1 MLRPVR
7 PLAPQR
13 GIATVLILL
22 LVGLSLSAAVFGTAH
37 YIRSQQQ
44 QDVAAHAQTQ
54 AQMKAWTGA
63 ELVRQYLQQLQDS
76 GQLAAL
82 YAKAPPFDLTLSGD
96 GVTSAVLARIT
107 ASDSTA
113 KTVTARITGVTAPDS
128 SAEARAVVEVVYA
141 VGAGSGT
148 APSQCGT
155 PIRSS
160 TVLRGDVS
168 ITGGTTSFTSGEN
181 YTDVAIDGSLTIQ
194 SASEA
199 IISGCTKGDI
209 TLSGGGIDANAT
221 LSSQNGTIR
230 INSMAQPTNATLWAR
245 AISIGNTGSANYNA
259 LKAGAYQA
267 NVATTGGVIV
277 GTAYAGG
284 RLLSATAGPSVPW
297 RTGTVVPWSTGNLLV
312 TLSDGGEYLV
322 DMADVAID
330 SATGAVSNARAA
342 AQKVNASGSAELPDS
357 FTLHATDV
365 AGGGIDL
372 YTLSVQAETWGYHIA
387 MKGWGG
393 TYNKVWP
400 AGHFETINPTI
411 TDLLGGGDLW
421 ATKAGGYP
429 GNCYSCPAFGTGG
442 PIAGRFYYGSGK
454 TLLSNH
460 PKVQSSV
467 AGTSPGL
474 PGAPFCDTRTD
485 TFDAAAFRSQANYIF
500 DFDSDGKP
508 RLTIQNVKL
517 RPGGGASE
525 VSIDKANI
533 DLKTVDPVSGTKPG
547 DMKLRLIQGKKF
559 LGCSNQAPENQ
570 YSDALACLRSAT
582 PQSGWNLSGI
592 TKFPPGIALFIG
604 PVTIDGV
611 AGSQGALYN
620 TILATGDVTL
630 TGSGHGPL
638 IAPNFASPVDKM
650 CGGDFYPSNLCES
663 ASKLKTYN
671 YQGPDGTAKTI
682 TGMPLANI
690 AIGTNASLAGNSW
703 DGDNGIQGHVIVG
716 KGFTTSGA
724 TISIKGTITVG
735 VNEPGNTTLQ
745 QGGFQI
751 DTTSM
756 TKAQQYMPVPGGG
769 SAAAPGGVRLKWSRY
784 L

>member
-1 MLRPVR
+1 MLRSTH

-82 YAKAPPFDLTLSGD
+82 YAKTPLPFDLTLSGD

-107 ASDSTA
+107 ATDSTA

-128 SAEARAVVEVVYA
+128 SAEARAVLEVVYA

-267 NVATTGGVIV
+267 NVKTTGDVIV

-322 DMADVAID
+322 DMARVAID

-365 AGGGIDL
+365 AVGGIDL
-372 YTLSVQAETWGYHIA
+372 YTLSVQEETWGYHIT
-387 MKGWGG
+387 MKGWNG
-393 TYNKVWP
+393 TYKTVWP

-421 ATKAGGYP
+421 AKEAGGYP

-454 TLLSNH
+454 TLLNSH

-485 TFDAAAFRSQANYIF
+485 TFDAAAFRSSANYIF
-500 DFDSDGKP
+500 EFDANGKP
-508 RLTIQNVKL
+508 RLTIQHMK
-517 RPGGGASE
+517 ASDGT
-525 VSIDKANI
+525 SIARAGI
-533 DLKTVDPVSGTKPG
+533 DLTAVDPAPGTAPG
-547 DMKLRLIQGKKF
+547 AMVLRRINGVDF
-559 LGCSNQAPENQ
+559 LGCGNQSPSNQ
-570 YSDALACLRSAT
+570 YSDALACLRNAT
-582 PQSGWNLSGI
+582 PANGWRLNGI

-611 AGSQGALYN
+611 ASSQGTLTN
-620 TILATGDVTL
+620 TILSTGGVTL

-638 IAPNFASPVDKM
+638 VAPNFAEPLSSVCDGP
-650 CGGDFYPSNLCES
+650 FYPANLCDKS
-663 ASKLKTYN
+663 TTPSSL
-671 YQGPDGTAKTI
+671 AKWVDA
-682 TGMPLANI
+682 TGVTHAGLPLANL
-690 AIGTNASLAGNSW
+690 AIGTNGGLSANSW
-703 DGDNGIQGHVIVG
+703 QAPNGITGNVLLG
-716 KGFTTSGA
+716 RSLDTGGA
-724 TISIKGTITVG
+724 TLNIAGSLTVGANEPSATTITR
-735 VNEPGNTTLQ
+735 
-745 QGGFQI
+745 GGLKL
-751 DTTSM
+751 DTTRL
-756 TKAQQYMPVPGGG
+756 TRDQGYLPGGSCT
-769 SAAAPGGVRLKWSRY
+769 SAATPQPVAMKWSRY

>member
-1 MLRPVR
+1 MLRSTH

-82 YAKAPPFDLTLSGD
+82 YAKTPLPFDLTLSGD

-107 ASDSTA
+107 ATDSTA

-267 NVATTGGVIV
+267 NVKTTGDVIV

-322 DMADVAID
+322 DMARVAID
-330 SATGAVSNARAA
+330 SATGTVSNARAA

-372 YTLSVQAETWGYHIA
+372 HTLSVQEETWGYHIA
-387 MKGWGG
+387 MKGFGG

-400 AGHFETINPTI
+400 AGHFETINPNI

-421 ATKAGGYP
+421 AKEAGGYP

-454 TLLSNH
+454 TLLNSH

-485 TFDAAAFRSQANYIF
+485 TFDAAAFRSSANYIF
-500 DFDSDGKP
+500 DFDANGKP
-508 RLTIQNVKL
+508 RLTIQHMK
-517 RPGGGASE
+517 ASDGT
-525 VSIDKANI
+525 SIARAGI
-533 DLKTVDPVSGTKPG
+533 DLTAVDPDGTAPG
-547 DMKLRLIQGKKF
+547 AMVLRRINGVDF
-559 LGCSNQAPENQ
+559 LGCDNQSPNNQ
-570 YSDALACLRSAT
+570 YSDALACLRNAT
-582 PQSGWNLSGI
+582 PANGWRLNGI

-611 AGSQGALYN
+611 ASSQGTLYN
-620 TILATGDVTL
+620 TILSTGGVTL

-638 IAPNFASPVDKM
+638 VAPNFASPLSSVCD
-650 CGGDFYPSNLCES
+650 GPFYPANLCKKS
-663 ASKLKTYN
+663 ANTPSELATWV
-671 YQGPDGTAKTI
+671 DAKGI
-682 TGMPLANI
+682 THAGLPLANL
-690 AIGTNASLAGNSW
+690 AIGTNGGLSANSW
-703 DGDNGIQGHVIVG
+703 EAPNGITGNVLLGQSLSTG
-716 KGFTTSGA
+716 GA
-724 TISIKGTITVG
+724 TISIAGSLTVGANEPSATTITR
-735 VNEPGNTTLQ
+735 
-745 QGGFQI
+745 GGLKL
-751 DTTSM
+751 DTTRL
-756 TKAQQYMPVPGGG
+756 TRDQGYLPGGSCT
-769 SAAAPGGVRLKWSRY
+769 SAATPQPVAMKWSRY

>member
-1 MLRPVR
+1 MLRPTR

-148 APSQCGT
+148 APGQCGT

-259 LKAGAYQA
+259 LKAGAYEA
-267 NVATTGGVIV
+267 DVKTTGGVKV

-322 DMADVAID
+322 DMARVAID

-387 MKGWGG
+387 MKGWDG

-421 ATKAGGYP
+421 AKEAGGYP

-454 TLLSNH
+454 TLLNSH

-485 TFDAAAFRSQANYIF
+485 TFDAAAFRSSANYIF
-500 DFDSDGKP
+500 DFDANGKP
-508 RLTIQNVKL
+508 RLTIQHMK
-517 RPGGGASE
+517 ASDGT
-525 VSIDKANI
+525 SIARAGI
-533 DLKTVDPVSGTKPG
+533 DLTAVDPAPTTAPG
-547 DMKLRLIQGKKF
+547 AMVLRRINGVDF
-559 LGCSNQAPENQ
+559 LGCGNQSPNNQ
-570 YSDALACLRSAT
+570 YSDALACLRNAT
-582 PQSGWNLSGI
+582 PANGWRLNGI

-611 AGSQGALYN
+611 ASSQGTLYN
-620 TILATGDVTL
+620 TLLSTGGVTL

-638 IAPNFASPVDKM
+638 VAPNFAEPLSSVCDGP
-650 CGGDFYPSNLCES
+650 FYPANLCDKS
-663 ASKLKTYN
+663 TTPSSL
-671 YQGPDGTAKTI
+671 AKWVDAK
-682 TGMPLANI
+682 GDRHAGLPLANL
-690 AIGTNASLAGNSW
+690 AIGTNGGLSADSW
-703 DGDNGIQGHVIVG
+703 QAPNGITGNVLLG
-716 KGFTTSGA
+716 RSLDTGGA
-724 TISIKGTITVG
+724 TLNIAGSLTVGANEPSATTIT
-735 VNEPGNTTLQ
+735 
-745 QGGFQI
+745 QGGLRM
-751 DTTSM
+751 DTTRL
-756 TKAQQYMPVPGGG
+756 TRDQGYLPGGSCT
-769 SAAAPGGVRLKWSRY
+769 SAATPQPVAMKWSRY

>member
-1 MLRPVR
+1 MLRPAR
-7 PLAPQR
+7 PLAPPR

-96 GVTSAVLARIT
+96 GVTSAVLASIT
-107 ASDSTA
+107 ATDSTA

-128 SAEARAVVEVVYA
+128 SAEARAVLEVVYA

-148 APSQCGT
+148 APSLCAT
-155 PIRSS
+155 PRPTS
-160 TVLRGDVS
+160 TVLRGDVR
-168 ITGGTTSFTSGEN
+168 ITGGTTSFTSGED
-181 YTDVAIDGSLTIQ
+181 YTDLAIDGSLTIE
-194 SASEA
+194 SASQA

-267 NVATTGGVIV
+267 NVKTTGDVIV

-312 TLSDGGEYLV
+312 TLGDGGEYLV
-322 DMADVAID
+322 DMARVAID

-387 MKGWGG
+387 MKGFHG

-421 ATKAGGYP
+421 ATKAGNYP
-429 GNCYSCPAFGTGG
+429 DNCYNCPAFGTGG
-442 PIAGRFYYGSGK
+442 PIAGGFYYGSGK
-454 TLLSNH
+454 TPLNSH
-460 PKVQSSV
+460 PKVQYPV

-474 PGAPFCDTRTD
+474 PGAPFCDTRTFTGATTQIVEFRPTHD
-485 TFDAAAFRSQANYIF
+485 TATDDGNAVNVRRVEREHAFHAFTEAHLANGEVRTHAAVRACDAHAFVVLDAGTDAFD
-500 DFDSDGKP
+500 DFHADAHGVT
-508 RLTIQNVKL
+508 RTELGNVL
-517 RPGGGASE
+517 AS
-525 VSIDKANI
+525 
-533 DLKTVDPVSGTKPG
+533 LG
-547 DMKLRLIQGKKF
+547 DF
-559 LGCSNQAPENQ
+559 LGFDLLNQ
-570 YSDALACLRSAT
+570 
-582 PQSGWNLSGI
+582 
-592 TKFPPGIALFIG
+592 
-604 PVTIDGV
+604 V
-611 AGSQGALYN
+611 
-620 TILATGDVTL
+620 
-630 TGSGHGPL
+630 H
-638 IAPNFASPVDKM
+638 
-650 CGGDFYPSNLCES
+650 
-663 ASKLKTYN
+663 
-671 YQGPDGTAKTI
+671 
-682 TGMPLANI
+682 
-690 AIGTNASLAGNSW
+690 
-703 DGDNGIQGHVIVG
+703 
-716 KGFTTSGA
+716 
-724 TISIKGTITVG
+724 
-735 VNEPGNTTLQ
+735 
-745 QGGFQI
+745 
-751 DTTSM
+751 
-756 TKAQQYMPVPGGG
+756 
-769 SAAAPGGVRLKWSRY
+769 
-784 L
+784 

>member
-1 MLRPVR
+1 MPRPAR
-7 PLAPQR
+7 PLAPPPR

-82 YAKAPPFDLTLSGD
+82 YAKTPLPFDLTLSGD
-96 GVTSAVLARIT
+96 GVTNAVLARIT
-107 ASDSTA
+107 ATDSTA

-194 SASEA
+194 SASQA

-267 NVATTGGVIV
+267 NVKTTGDVIV

-322 DMADVAID
+322 NMADVAID
-330 SATGAVSNARAA
+330 SATGAVSNARANA
-342 AQKVNASGSAELPDS
+342 EKVNASGSAELPDS

-372 YTLSVQAETWGYHIA
+372 YTLSVREETWGYHIT
-387 MKGWGG
+387 MKGFDG
-393 TYNKVWP
+393 TYKKVWP

-421 ATKAGGYP
+421 AKEAGGYP

-454 TLLSNH
+454 TLLSPPPNGL
-460 PKVQSSV
+460 SSV

-485 TFDAAAFRSQANYIF
+485 TFDAAAFRSSANYIF
-500 DFDSDGKP
+500 EFDASGTP
-508 RLTIQNVKL
+508 RLTIQHVK
-517 RPGGGASE
+517 ASDGT
-525 VSIDKANI
+525 SIARAGI
-533 DLKTVDPVSGTKPG
+533 DLTAVDPVPTTAPG
-547 DMKLRLIQGKKF
+547 AMVLRRINGVDF
-559 LGCSNQAPENQ
+559 LGCGNQSPNNQ
-570 YSDALACLRSAT
+570 YSDALACLRNAT
-582 PQSGWNLSGI
+582 PANGWRLNGI

-611 AGSQGALYN
+611 ASSQGTLYN
-620 TILATGDVTL
+620 TILSTGGVTL
-630 TGSGHGPL
+630 TASGHGPL
-638 IAPNFASPVDKM
+638 VAPNFAEPLSSVCDGP
-650 CGGDFYPSNLCES
+650 FYPANLCKKS
-663 ASKLKTYN
+663 ANTPSELATWV
-671 YQGPDGTAKTI
+671 DAKGI
-682 TGMPLANI
+682 THAGLPLANL
-690 AIGTNASLAGNSW
+690 AIGTNGGLSANSW
-703 DGDNGIQGHVIVG
+703 QAPNGITGNVLLG
-716 KGFTTSGA
+716 RSLDTGGA
-724 TISIKGTITVG
+724 TLNIAGSLTVGANEPSATTITR
-735 VNEPGNTTLQ
+735 
-745 QGGFQI
+745 GGLKL
-751 DTTSM
+751 DTTKL
-756 TKAQQYMPVPGGG
+756 TPDQGYLPGG
-769 SAAAPGGVRLKWSRY
+769 SCTAAATPQPVAMKWSRY

>member
-1 MLRPVR
+1 MLRSTH

-96 GVTSAVLARIT
+96 GVTSAVLASIT
-107 ASDSTA
+107 ATDSTA

-155 PIRSS
+155 PMRSS
-160 TVLRGDVS
+160 AVLRGDVS
-168 ITGGTTSFTSGEN
+168 ITGGTTSFTSVN
-181 YTDVAIDGSLTIQ
+181 NKYTDLAIDGSLTIQ

-209 TLSGGGIDANAT
+209 TLSGGGIHANAT

-284 RLLSATAGPSVPW
+284 RLLSTTAGPSVPW

-312 TLSDGGEYLV
+312 TLGDGGEYLV
-322 DMADVAID
+322 DMARVAID

-400 AGHFETINPTI
+400 AGHFETINPNI
-411 TDLLGGGDLW
+411 TPLLGGGDLW
-421 ATKAGGYP
+421 AKEAGGYP
-429 GNCYSCPAFGTGG
+429 GNCWNCPAFGTGG

-485 TFDAAAFRSQANYIF
+485 TFDAAAFRSSANYIF
-500 DFDSDGKP
+500 DFDANGKP
-508 RLTIQNVKL
+508 RLTIQHMK
-517 RPGGGASE
+517 ASDGT
-525 VSIDKANI
+525 SIARAEI
-533 DLKTVDPVSGTKPG
+533 DLTAVDPVPTTAPG
-547 DMKLRLIQGKKF
+547 AMVLRRINGVDF
-559 LGCSNQAPENQ
+559 LGCNNQSPNNQ
-570 YSDALACLRSAT
+570 YNDALACLRNAT
-582 PQSGWNLSGI
+582 PANGWRLNGI

-611 AGSQGALYN
+611 ASSQGTLTN
-620 TILATGDVTL
+620 TILSTGGVTL

-638 IAPNFASPVDKM
+638 VAPNFASPLSSVCD
-650 CGGDFYPSNLCES
+650 GPFYPANLCDKS
-663 ASKLKTYN
+663 TTPSSL
-671 YQGPDGTAKTI
+671 AKWVDAK
-682 TGMPLANI
+682 GDRHAGLPLANL
-690 AIGTNASLAGNSW
+690 AIGTNGGLSANSW
-703 DGDNGIQGHVIVG
+703 QAPNGITGNVLLG
-716 KGFTTSGA
+716 KSLDTGGA
-724 TISIKGTITVG
+724 TLNIAGSLTVGANEPSATTITR
-735 VNEPGNTTLQ
+735 
-745 QGGFQI
+745 GGLKL
-751 DTTSM
+751 DTTRL
-756 TKAQQYMPVPGGG
+756 TRDQGYLPGGSCT
-769 SAAAPGGVRLKWSRY
+769 SAATPQPVAMKWSRY

>member
-1 MLRPVR
+1 MLRSTR

-96 GVTSAVLARIT
+96 GVTSAVLASIT

-128 SAEARAVVEVVYA
+128 SAEARAVLEVVYA
-141 VGAGSGT
+141 EAGSEPQPP
-148 APSQCGT
+148 AMPRASA
-155 PIRSS
+155 
-160 TVLRGDVS
+160 VFRGDLS
-168 ITGGTTSFTSGEN
+168 ISGGTTSFSNNKGASG
-181 YTDVAIDGSLTIQ
+181 YQKIAVDGKLTIG
-194 SASEA
+194 SASQA
-199 IISGCTKGDI
+199 KISGCTKGDI

-267 NVATTGGVIV
+267 NVKTTGDVIV

-322 DMADVAID
+322 DMAKVAID
-330 SATGAVSNARAA
+330 STTGAVSNARAA

-421 ATKAGGYP
+421 AKEGSVNS
-429 GNCYSCPAFGTGG
+429 GNYSNFPTFVTGG

-454 TLLSNH
+454 TLLNSH
-460 PKVQSSV
+460 PKVQYPV

-485 TFDAAAFRSQANYIF
+485 TFDAAAFRSSANYIF
-500 DFDSDGKP
+500 EFDASGKP
-508 RLTIQNVKL
+508 RLTIQHMK
-517 RPGGGASE
+517 ASDGT
-525 VSIDKANI
+525 SIARAEI
-533 DLKTVDPVSGTKPG
+533 DLTAVDPVPTTAPG
-547 DMKLRLIQGKKF
+547 AMVLRRINGVDF
-559 LGCSNQAPENQ
+559 LGCNNQSPNNQ
-570 YSDALACLRSAT
+570 YNDALACLRNAT
-582 PQSGWNLSGI
+582 PANGWRLNGI

-611 AGSQGALYN
+611 ASSQGTLYN
-620 TILATGDVTL
+620 TLLSTGGVTL

-638 IAPNFASPVDKM
+638 VAPNFAEPLSSVCDGP
-650 CGGDFYPSNLCES
+650 FYPANLCDKS
-663 ASKLKTYN
+663 TTPSSL
-671 YQGPDGTAKTI
+671 AKWVDAKGDTHA
-682 TGMPLANI
+682 GLPLANL
-690 AIGTNASLAGNSW
+690 AIGTNGGLSANSW
-703 DGDNGIQGHVIVG
+703 EAPNGITGNVLLG
-716 KGFTTSGA
+716 KSLSTGGA
-724 TISIKGTITVG
+724 TISIAGSLTVGANEISPTTITR
-735 VNEPGNTTLQ
+735 
-745 QGGFQI
+745 GGLKL
-751 DTTSM
+751 DTTRL
-756 TKAQQYMPVPGGG
+756 TPDQGYLPGGSCT
-769 SAAAPGGVRLKWSRY
+769 SAATPQPVAMKWSRY

>member
-1 MLRPVR
+1 MLRSTH

-37 YIRSQQQ
+37 YIRSHQQ
-44 QDVAAHAQTQ
+44 QDVASHAQTQ

-128 SAEARAVVEVVYA
+128 SAEARAVLEVVYA

-148 APSQCGT
+148 APSLCAT

-168 ITGGTTSFTSGEN
+168 ITGGTTSFTSGES
-181 YTDVAIDGSLTIQ
+181 YTDLAIDGSLTIG
-194 SASEA
+194 SASQA
-199 IISGCTKGDI
+199 TISGCAKGDI

-267 NVATTGGVIV
+267 DVKTTGDVIV

-297 RTGTVVPWSTGNLLV
+297 RTGTVVPWPTGNLLV

-322 DMADVAID
+322 DMAQVAID
-330 SATGAVSNARAA
+330 STTGAVSNARAA
-342 AQKVNASGSAELPDS
+342 AQKVNANGSAELPDS

-372 YTLSVQAETWGYHIA
+372 YTLSVQETWGYHVT
-387 MKGWGG
+387 MSGYGG
-393 TYNKVWP
+393 SYERVLP
-400 AGHFETINPTI
+400 AGDFKVVTASIQE
-411 TDLLGGGDLW
+411 LRGGGFLW
-421 ATKAGGYP
+421 ATAGGCSSP
-429 GNCYSCPAFGTGG
+429 SNCWNFPSITGG
-442 PIAGRFYYGSGK
+442 SIAGQFYYGSGK
-454 TLLSNH
+454 TLLSSH
-460 PKVQSSV
+460 PKVQYPV

-485 TFDAAAFRSQANYIF
+485 TFDAAAFRSSANYIF
-500 DFDSDGKP
+500 EFDANGKP
-508 RLTIQNVKL
+508 RLTIQHMK
-517 RPGGGASE
+517 ASDGT
-525 VSIDKANI
+525 SIARADI
-533 DLKTVDPVSGTKPG
+533 DLTAVDPAPGTAPG
-547 DMKLRLIQGKKF
+547 AMVLRRINGVDF
-559 LGCSNQAPENQ
+559 LGCNYQSPNNQ
-570 YSDALACLRSAT
+570 YSDALACLRNAT
-582 PQSGWNLSGI
+582 PANGWHLKGI

-611 AGSQGALYN
+611 DSSQGTLTN
-620 TILATGDVTL
+620 TILSTGGVTL
-630 TGSGHGPL
+630 TGAGHGPL
-638 IAPNFASPVDKM
+638 VAPNFASPLSSLCD
-650 CGGDFYPSNLCES
+650 GPFYPANLCDKS
-663 ASKLKTYN
+663 TTPSSL
-671 YQGPDGTAKTI
+671 AKWVDAK
-682 TGMPLANI
+682 GDRHAGLPLANL
-690 AIGTNASLAGNSW
+690 AIGTNGDLSANSW
-703 DGDNGIQGHVIVG
+703 DAPNGITGNVLLG
-716 KGFTTSGA
+716 KSLSTGGA
-724 TISIKGTITVG
+724 TISIAGSLTVGANEISPTTIT
-735 VNEPGNTTLQ
+735 
-745 QGGFQI
+745 QGGLKL
-751 DTTSM
+751 DTTRL
-756 TKAQQYMPVPGGG
+756 TPDQGYLPGGSCT
-769 SAAAPGGVRLKWSRY
+769 SAATPQPVAMKWSRY

>member
-1 MLRPVR
+1 MLRPAP

-37 YIRSQQQ
+37 YIRSHQQ

-76 GQLAAL
+76 GELAAL
-82 YAKAPPFDLTLSGD
+82 YAKAPPFDLELSGG
-96 GVTSAVLARIT
+96 GVTDVVLARIT

-128 SAEARAVVEVVYA
+128 SAEARAVLEVVYA

-148 APSQCGT
+148 APSQCAT

-160 TVLRGDVS
+160 TVLRGDVT
-168 ITGGTTSFTSGEN
+168 ITGGTTSFTSGGS
-181 YTDVAIDGSLTIQ
+181 YTDLAIDGNLTIG
-194 SASEA
+194 SASQA
-199 IISGCTKGDI
+199 TISGCAKGDI
-209 TLSGGGIDANAT
+209 TMSGGGIDANAT
-221 LSSQNGTIR
+221 LSSQNGTIS
-230 INSMAQPTNATLWAR
+230 ISSMAQPTNATLWAR
-245 AISIGNTGSANYNA
+245 DIDIGNTGSANYNA

-267 NVATTGGVIV
+267 DVKTTGGDIV

-284 RLLSATAGPSVPW
+284 QLLSATAGPSVPW
-297 RTGTVVPWSTGNLLV
+297 STGTVVPWSTGNLLV

-322 DMADVAID
+322 DMANVAID

-372 YTLSVQAETWGYHIA
+372 YTLSVQETWGYHIA

-411 TDLLGGGDLW
+411 THLLGGGDLW
-421 ATKAGGYP
+421 ATNAGGYP
-429 GNCYSCPAFGTGG
+429 GSCWSCPTFVTGG
-442 PIAGRFYYGSGK
+442 SIAGQFYYGSGK
-454 TLLSNH
+454 TLLSSH
-460 PKVQSSV
+460 PKVQYPV

-485 TFDAAAFRSQANYIF
+485 TFDAADFRSSANYIF
-500 DFDSDGKP
+500 DFDADGKP
-508 RLTIQNVKL
+508 RLTIQHMK
-517 RPGGGASE
+517 ASDGT
-525 VSIDKANI
+525 SIARADI
-533 DLKTVDPVSGTKPG
+533 DLTAVDPVPTTAPG
-547 DMKLRLIQGKKF
+547 AMVLRRINGVDF
-559 LGCSNQAPENQ
+559 LGCDYQSPSNQD
-570 YSDALACLRSAT
+570 SDALDCLRDAT
-582 PQSGWNLSGI
+582 PANGWHLKGI

-604 PVTIDGV
+604 QVTIDGV
-611 AGSQGALYN
+611 ASSQGTLYN
-620 TILATGDVTL
+620 TILSTGGVTL
-630 TGSGHGPL
+630 TGAGHGPL
-638 IAPNFASPVDKM
+638 VAPNFASPLLPVCD
-650 CGGDFYPSNLCES
+650 GPFYPANLCDKS
-663 ASKLKTYN
+663 TTPSSL
-671 YQGPDGTAKTI
+671 AKWVDAE
-682 TGMPLANI
+682 GQEHAGLPLANL
-690 AIGTNASLAGNSW
+690 AIGTNKGLSANSW
-703 DGDNGIQGHVIVG
+703 VAPNGITGNVLLG
-716 KGFTTSGA
+716 ESLSTGGA
-724 TISIKGTITVG
+724 TISIAGSLTVG
-735 VNEPGNTTLQ
+735 ANVPSDTTIAEGGLRMDTTLLTPDQ
-745 QGGFQI
+745 
-751 DTTSM
+751 S
-756 TKAQQYMPVPGGG
+756 YLPGGSCT
-769 SAAAPGGVRLKWSRY
+769 SAATPQPVAMKWSRY